1 VITKHI
7 VAVIAILCAGCATH
21 DKTSFTPPSA
31 VEVQKN
37 VAAVRE
43 YVKPEGKRA
52 FTALKGSL
60 QSYQKK
66 VEDQT
71 TLLSKAQD
79 EAFYWHQKHSEAL
92 SRLWWWRGLA
102 IAIIAFA
109 VLYIG
114 VKTSWRFLL

>member
-1 VITKHI
+1 
-7 VAVIAILCAGCATH
+7 
-21 DKTSFTPPSA
+21 
-31 VEVQKN
+31 VQKN

-52 FTALKGSL
+52 FTALEGSL

-92 SRLWWWRGLA
+92 SRLWWWRG
-102 IAIIAFA
+102 IALISVAL
-109 VLYIG
+109 VVGYVGL
-114 VKTSWRFLL
+114 KTAWKFSL